1 MGDTPRSRA
10 PFVSFLTTAYRTE
23 DYVAATIA
31 SVRAQLDGD
40 WELVV
45 VDNGPSDAMAAI
57 VTRVADEDPR
67 VRLVRQDNAGY
78 VGGLEA
84 AAAVATGEF
93 VVPLDSDDQLEPEF
107 VSSMRAF
114 LRDHPGADVV
124 GCDAHLFSDGRDRP
138 HGRGYMRSVGM
149 RLPAGDGERLGLA
162 DLLDGRIPYYG
173 ALVRRSAWRAVG
185 GYGSTEPDVD
195 ESVDVWLRL
204 VADHEVWVSP
214 RRLARYRVR
223 DDSLSRH
230 PSSVAAF
237 EHALVNSFLAHARRH
252 PDDARVA
259 ALVDRTVRRLRYH
272 QALRRARYHFARGE
286 VADARREVRDAAR
299 QRRTPRVLLVLV
311 ALHVAPGLLAAVH
324 PLKARL
330 ERWISHR
337 LPQDTGE
344 QRRRPALRRE
354 RSAPAPRRTRSAAQ
368 PRGQPPTSP

>member
-1 MGDTPRSRA
+1 M
-10 PFVSFLTTAYRTE
+10 
-23 DYVAATIA
+23 
-31 SVRAQLDGD
+31 
-40 WELVV
+40 
-45 VDNGPSDAMAAI
+45 
-57 VTRVADEDPR
+57 
-67 VRLVRQDNAGY
+67 
-78 VGGLEA
+78 
-84 AAAVATGEF
+84 
-93 VVPLDSDDQLEPEF
+93 
-107 VSSMRAF
+107 
-114 LRDHPGADVV
+114 

-272 QALRRARYHFARGE
+272 QALRRARTTSR
-286 VADARREVRDAAR
+286 AAR
-299 QRRTPRVLLVLV
+299 SPTRAARSATPARSGAPPRVLLVLV
-311 ALHVAPGLLAAVH
+311 ALHVAPGLLAAVQ
-324 PLKARL
+324 PAQGAT
-330 ERWISHR
+330 SSGGSPPPAAGHR
-337 LPQDTGE
+337 
-344 QRRRPALRRE
+344 
-354 RSAPAPRRTRSAAQ
+354 
-368 PRGQPPTSP
+368 